1 MPSRRPWRL
10 DWTRGGRSRTR
21 CSPSCS
27 TPRRPTVAA
36 LDEADLLALATA
48 HPLVQRL
55 VGLTEAA
62 AHVDD
67 LAEDLFP
74 QEATAD
80 PRQAEARRLFLLH
93 LVGMLSH
100 VRAVSGRAAATVDLH
115 LWVRELTRIDRV
127 ASSTARYLWSDDG
140 AVVAA
145 AAQDSTS
152 EQDRPP
158 FPAVFCRHCG
168 RSGWGV
174 GLGPVG
180 VDLDTDDATIRR
192 NHAAGEGRFRA
203 LLYAPLEA
211 DTAFYDRQDVEGLRW
226 FSVRQRA
233 ILPAPPPDDDPDF
246 LDGWILPVLTLVG
259 PGRGRAVPQRSVP
272 LVPAGRRDPVPRQR
286 HRDAVVGEP
295 VDAVQRRP
303 P

>member
-1 MPSRRPWRL
+1 MTSPRTCSPWRPAPIPA
-10 DWTRGGRSRTR
+10 R
-21 CSPSCS
+21 
-27 TPRRPTVAA
+27 PRPA
-36 LDEADLLALATA
+36 
-48 HPLVQRL
+48 
-55 VGLTEAA
+55 G
-62 AHVDD
+62 
-67 LAEDLFP
+67 
-74 QEATAD
+74 
-80 PRQAEARRLFLLH
+80 LFLLH

-145 AAQDSTS
+145 TAQDSTS

-180 VDLDTDDATIRR
+180 LDLDTDDATIRR

-259 PGRGRAVPQRSVP
+259 PDADEQSHNDLCPSCLQDDGIRFLGSAIATLLSVS
-272 LVPAGRRDPVPRQR
+272 LSTLFNDAHLDAAREEGAGVHRLGAGRRAPGRVRAEPLA
-286 HRDAVVGEP
+286 HPDAALG
-295 VDAVQRRP
+295 AARRRRP
-303 P
+303 